1 MKYISDTTEFQ
12 IPEPSIVTLGKF
24 DGRHRGH
31 QKLIHT
37 MESLK
42 EKLGYATA
50 VFTFSIAPLSLVE
63 GEPTTVITTNEERR
77 ANMEKIG
84 VDYLVEYPF
93 TEEVRRMDPRDFVE
107 VVLVGKMNARA
118 IVVGPDCSFGYRGAG
133 NAQLLQRLAHLL
145 G

>member
-37 MESLK
+37 MEALK

-77 ANMEKIG
+77 AKME
-84 VDYLVEYPF
+84 
-93 TEEVRRMDPRDFVE
+93 
-107 VVLVGKMNARA
+107 
-118 IVVGPDCSFGYRGAG
+118 
-133 NAQLLQRLAHLL
+133 
-145 G
+145 